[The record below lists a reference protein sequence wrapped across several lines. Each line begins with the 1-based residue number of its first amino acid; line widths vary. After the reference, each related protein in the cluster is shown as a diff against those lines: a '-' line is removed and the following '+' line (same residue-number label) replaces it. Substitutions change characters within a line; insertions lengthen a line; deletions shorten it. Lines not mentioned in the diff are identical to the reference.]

1 METETLAG
9 ASTRFAL
16 RLMSELRKRQPHQ
29 NVFISPLSVMLALAM
44 TANGAEGATLRSML
58 NGLELPDATLDDLN
72 TAMGRLLQ
80 DARGVAGVQLAIAD
94 ALWGNQQVSFDQAFL
109 QRCREVYQAEVAALD
124 FGDPAS
130 VSRINAWVGQ
140 QTGGKI
146 PTIVDSLNPLDVL
159 VLINAIFF
167 KGTWTTQF
175 DPKITRPFPFNLRD
189 GAKRPHPLMNL
200 SSKFDYAEYDTF
212 EVIRLPYGDGRVS
225 MYILLPARASHPTD
239 LLSQL
244 DEPGWE
250 RALGGLM
257 RREGMIALPRFKL
270 AYSAD
275 LNEMLCAMGMAAAFS
290 PEQADFSRMA
300 ARGHEFFIGLVRHK
314 TFLEVNE
321 EGTTAAGA
329 TAVTMRTL
337 SISHGPP
344 PFTMIVDRPFCC
356 AIRDDATGVL
366 LFLGAIVDPSA

>member
-16 RLMSELRKRQPHQ
+16 RLMSELRKRQPSQ
-29 NVFISPLSVMLALAM
+29 NVFISPLSVMLAMAM
-44 TANGAEGATLRSML
+44 TANGAEGATLQGML
-58 NGLELPDATLDDLN
+58 AGLELPGATLDDLN
-72 TAMGRLLQ
+72 AAMGGLLR
-80 DARGVAGVQLAIAD
+80 DVRGAAGVQLAIANS
-94 ALWGNQQVSFDQAFL
+94 LWGNRQVLFDEAFL
-109 QRCREVYQAEVAALD
+109 QRCREVYQAELAALD
-124 FGDPAS
+124 FGDRAS
-130 VSRINAWVGQ
+130 VSRINGWVSQ
-140 QTGGKI
+140 QTAGKI
-146 PTIVDSLNPLDVL
+146 PTIVDSLSPRDVL

-167 KGTWTTQF
+167 KGTWTTRF

-200 SSKFDYAEYDTF
+200 SAKFDYAEYDTF
-212 EVIRLPYGDGRVS
+212 EVIRLPYGDGRVC
-225 MYILLPARASHPTD
+225 MYVLLPARASHPAD
-239 LLSQL
+239 LLNQL
-244 DEPGWE
+244 DAQGWE
-250 RALGGLM
+250 RALGGLE

-270 AYSAD
+270 EYGAD
-275 LNEMLCAMGMAAAFS
+275 LNEMLAAMGMAAAFT

-300 ARGHEFFIGLVRHK
+300 PQGREFFIGLVRHK

-356 AIRDDATGVL
+356 AIRDDATGTL
-366 LFLGAIVDPSA
+366 LFLGAIVDPAA

>member
-1 METETLAG
+1 METQTLAG

-44 TANGAEGATLRSML
+44 TANGADGATLRGML
-58 NGLELPDATLDDLN
+58 RALELPDASLDDLN
-72 TAMGRLLQ
+72 TAMGGLLRA
-80 DARGVAGVQLAIAD
+80 ARGVSGVKLAIANS
-94 ALWGNQQVSFDQAFL
+94 LWGNQQVAFDEQFL
-109 QRCREVYQAEVAALD
+109 RRCREVYQAEAAALD
-124 FGDPAS
+124 FSDRAS
-130 VSRINAWVGQ
+130 VSRINAWVNQ
-140 QTGGKI
+140 QTGGTI
-146 PTIVDSLNPLDVL
+146 PTIVDGLSPLDVL

-175 DPKITRPFPFNLRD
+175 DPKITRPFPFNLPD
-189 GAKRPHPLMNL
+189 GSKRPRPLMNL

-212 EVIRLPYGDGRVS
+212 EVIRLPYGDGRIS
-225 MYILLPARASHPTD
+225 MYILLPARASHPAD
-239 LLSQL
+239 LLGQL
-244 DEPGWE
+244 DERGWDQ
-250 RALGGLM
+250 ALAGLE

-270 AYSAD
+270 EYGAD
-275 LNEMLCAMGMAAAFS
+275 LNEMLGAMGMDDALT
-290 PEQADFSRMA
+290 PERADFGRMA
-300 ARGHEFFIGLVRHK
+300 PRGSEFFIGLVRHK

-356 AIRDDATGVL
+356 AIRDDSSGVL
-366 LFLGAIVDPSA
+366 LFLGAVVDPA